1 MKTLLALIL
10 SFSAITGVLA
20 DDKYENAMKKNLD
33 KIDEYTTSDDY
44 IKLANNFERIA
55 LAEADKWLPYYYAS
69 FIYVLANYADSSKTQ
84 KDIFLDKAVELINK
98 ADSLAP
104 NNSEVYTLK
113 GMLAQARMQI
123 DPMSR
128 WQKYGGEAQF
138 SFQKAMEADSL
149 NPRPEYLVGAGVFYT
164 PKQFGGGPDKAKPI
178 LENSLRKYEQF
189 VPANDLMPTWGK
201 QMVEE
206 LLKQI
211 GETKQ

>member
-128 WQKYGGEAQF
+128 WQKYGGEAQY

-189 VPANDLMPTWGK
+189 VPTNDLMPTWGK

-211 GETKQ
+211 NETKQ

>member
-10 SFSAITGVLA
+10 SFSVIATVLA
-20 DDKYENAMKKNLD
+20 DDKYEKAVRKNLERMD
-33 KIDEYTTSDDY
+33 TCRNSTDY
-44 IKLANNFERIA
+44 LSVANAFERIA
-55 LAEADKWLPYYYAS
+55 LAENGKWLPYYYAS
-69 FIYVLANYADSSKTQ
+69 LNYVLASYVDSSKSQ
-84 KDIFLDKAVELINK
+84 KDMYLDEAAGFINT
-98 ADSLAP
+98 ADSLEP

-138 SFQKAMEADSL
+138 NFQKAMEADSL
-149 NPRPEYLVGAGVFYT
+149 NPRPEYLVGAGIFYT

-189 VPANDLMPTWGK
+189 VPANDLMPKWGK

-211 GETKQ
+211 GEPKQ

>member
-10 SFSAITGVLA
+10 SFSVITGVYA
-20 DDKYENAMKKNLD
+20 DDKYETAMKKNLD
-33 KIDEYTTSDDY
+33 KINEYTTSNDY

-69 FIYVLANYADSSKTQ
+69 FIYALANYADSSKTQ

-98 ADSLAP
+98 ADSLSP

-128 WQKYGGEAQF
+128 WQKYGGEAQY

-164 PKQFGGGPDKAKPI
+164 PKQFGGGPDKAKSI

-189 VPANDLMPTWGK
+189 VPANDLMPTWGR

-211 GETKQ
+211 NETKQ

>member
-10 SFSAITGVLA
+10 SISVITGVFA
-20 DDKYENAMKKNLD
+20 DDKYDNAMKKNLD
-33 KIDEYTTSDDY
+33 KINECTTTDDY

-69 FIYVLANYADSSKTQ
+69 FVYVLANYADSSKTQ
-84 KDIFLDKAVELINK
+84 KDIYLDKAVKLINK
-98 ADSLAP
+98 ADSLSP

-113 GMLAQARMQI
+113 GMIAQARMQI
-123 DPMSR
+123 DPMNR
-128 WQKYGGEAQF
+128 WQKYGGEAQY

-189 VPANDLMPTWGK
+189 VPANDLMPAWGK

-211 GETKQ
+211 GEIK

>member
-189 VPANDLMPTWGK
+189 VPTNDLMPTWGK

-211 GETKQ
+211 NETKQ